1 MDSVVEDIMDDGA
14 ELWFRPDLSRLK
26 ELERSSSECLLNVRI
41 YIDRFW

>member
-26 ELERSSSECLLNVRI
+26 ELELSSSECLLTVRI
-41 YIDRFW
+41 YIQ